1 MIRGSVNRH
10 LEAWIE
16 INIQDRHG
24 KSHLVQGILDTG
36 FNGFL
41 TLPAAWLL
49 DMDLESSGQTHVT
62 LADGSE
68 IISDVYIAIVHWNG
82 QWITIDVEAADTD
95 PLIGMSLLRGYDV
108 RLRVEPGGEVL
119 VSKE

>member
-16 INIQDRHG
+16 VNIQDRRG
-24 KSHLVQGILDTG
+24 KSHLVQAILDTG

-41 TLPAAWLL
+41 TLLAAWLL
-49 DMDLESSGQTHVT
+49 DMDLEFSGQNHVT

-68 IISDVYIAIVHWNG
+68 IVSDVFIAIVHWNG

>member
-1 MIRGSVNRH
+1 MIRGFVNRH

-16 INIQDRHG
+16 ISVQDRRG
-24 KSHLVQGILDTG
+24 ESHLVQAILDTG

-62 LADGSE
+62 LADGSD
-68 IISDVYIAIVHWNG
+68 IVSDVFIANVLWNG
-82 QWITIDVEAADTD
+82 QWITIDVEAADTE
-95 PLIGMSLLRGYDV
+95 PLVGMSLLHGYDV

-119 VSKE
+119 VSNE

>member
-10 LEAWIE
+10 LEPWIE
-16 INIQDRHG
+16 INIQDRG
-24 KSHLVQGILDTG
+24 GESHLVQAILDTG

-62 LADGSE
+62 LADGRD
-68 IISDVYIAIVHWNG
+68 IVSDVFIAIVLWNG
-82 QWITIDVEAADTD
+82 QWITIDVEAADTE
-95 PLIGMSLLRGYDV
+95 PFIGMSLLHGYDV

-119 VSKE
+119 VSNE